1 MSIFNNFNANHLP
14 QRGLRRTTPTDER
27 TYVVSLAEAK
37 EHLRIAHS
45 DDDNYINNI
54 IQAAQ
59 MTAEYMSNVD
69 FTPCDWLFT
78 CDLWSQ
84 AIDIPYSDVGSITHI
99 KYYND
104 AATPVLT
111 TLSAS
116 QYYLDNGSIPA
127 RITMEDPWD
136 YPSLRNGTGNIQ
148 ITFSTTTAFN
158 KHTQVAKQV
167 VLIMLTDMYENRQS
181 VIVGRIASVIPRTA
195 QFLLDTIKIQQL

>member
-1 MSIFNNFNANHLP
+1 
-14 QRGLRRTTPTDER
+14 
-27 TYVVSLAEAK
+27 
-37 EHLRIAHS
+37 
-45 DDDNYINNI
+45 
-54 IQAAQ
+54 
-59 MTAEYMSNVD
+59 
-69 FTPCDWLFT
+69 LFT